1 MGGTPL
7 LLATLDRPPPH
18 GLSGGHLV
26 ESSAECRL
34 HARGTL
40 ERGTI
45 LGSCQPGAVVL
56 IALSE
61 GTLMSRAALLCALV
75 TCATIVGSAQA
86 VRRINVAKLGPQ
98 VGAAV
103 PDFNLA
109 DQQGRKRT
117 LPSVMGPKGAMIVFY
132 RSADWCPYCKTQL
145 LELQSQY
152 DSLRK
157 DGLGLV
163 GISYDSQ
170 DILAAFSQQHG
181 ITFPLL
187 SDVGSE
193 TIKRYGILNTVAEEG
208 LGPNGTDPDVIAQVK
223 VYVSANGANERQ
235 RGIPFPGTFIVDRSG
250 RVKARFFEDSYT
262 VRNTVSNIRVRLNN
276 LNTSVAAT
284 RAESRQL
291 DVVTYPS
298 DTAIAPGNRFSIVA
312 QITPHNGVHVYAPGA
327 ANYKVVELKVLPSRY
342 IRTFKTV
349 YPKSE
354 IYFFKPLNERVPT
367 YQKPFTISQDIVLD
381 GQASTRTALAKE
393 TSMTIGGVLTY
404 QACDDRLCYDQVT
417 LPLSWTVALKPIVT
431 QATARPA
438 TK

>member
-1 MGGTPL
+1 LIGSSRGSI
-7 LLATLDRPPPH
+7 DR
-18 GLSGGHLV
+18 V
-26 ESSAECRL
+26 ENSF
-34 HARGTL
+34 
-40 ERGTI
+40 
-45 LGSCQPGAVVL
+45 
-56 IALSE
+56 
-61 GTLMSRAALLCALV
+61 MSRTALLCTLIAV
-75 TCATIVGSAQA
+75 TTVVASAQD
-86 VRRINVAKLGPQ
+86 VRRVNVSKLGPQ
-98 VGAAV
+98 VGATV

-117 LPSVMGPKGAMIVFY
+117 LQSVMGPKGAMIVFY

-152 DSLRK
+152 DTLRK

-163 GISYDSQ
+163 GISYDSEE
-170 DILAAFSQQHG
+170 ILAAFSQQHG

-187 SDVGSE
+187 SDVGSD

-208 LGPNGTDPDVIAQVK
+208 LGPNGQDPDVIAQVK
-223 VYVSANGANERQ
+223 LYVSANGANERQ

-250 RVKARFFEDSYT
+250 RVTARFFEDSYT

-284 RAESRQL
+284 SVASKQL

-327 ANYKVVELKVLPSRY
+327 ANYKVVELKVLPSKY

-367 YQKPFTISQDIVLD
+367 YQKAFTISQDIVLD
-381 GQASTRTALAKE
+381 GQASTRTALAKQ

-417 LPLSWTVALKPIVT
+417 LPLSWTIGLKPIVT
-431 QATARPA
+431 QATVRPA
-438 TK
+438 TN

>member
-1 MGGTPL
+1 M
-7 LLATLDRPPPH
+7 
-18 GLSGGHLV
+18 LV
-26 ESSAECRL
+26 CAF
-34 HARGTL
+34 
-40 ERGTI
+40 
-45 LGSCQPGAVVL
+45 V
-56 IALSE
+56 
-61 GTLMSRAALLCALV
+61 AAA
-75 TCATIVGSAQA
+75 AIVGSAQV
-86 VRRINVAKLGPQ
+86 VRKIDVSKLGPQ

-109 DQQGRKRT
+109 DQRGKKQT
-117 LPSVMGPKGAMIVFY
+117 LQSVMGPQGAMIVFY

-152 DSLRK
+152 ESLRK

-170 DILAAFSQQHG
+170 EILAAFSSQHG

-193 TIKRYGILNTVAEEG
+193 TIRRYGILNTVAEEG
-208 LGPNGTDPDVIAQVK
+208 LGPNGNDPAVIAQVK
-223 VYVSANGANERQ
+223 MYVSANGANERQ
-235 RGIPFPGTFIVDRSG
+235 RGIPFPGTFIVDRRG

-276 LNTSVAAT
+276 LSTSVAAT
-284 RAESRQL
+284 RVESRHL

-312 QITPHNGVHVYAPGA
+312 QVTPHNGIHVYAPGA
-327 ANYKVVELKVLPSRY
+327 GNYKVVDLKVLPSQY

-367 YQKPFTISQDIVLD
+367 YQKPFTISQDVVLD
-381 GQASTRTALAKE
+381 GQASTRTALAKQ

-417 LPLSWTVALKPIVT
+417 LPLSWTVGIKPIVT
-431 QATARPA
+431 QQTVRPA

>member
-1 MGGTPL
+1 MSRTVL
-7 LLATLDRPPPH
+7 FFA
-18 GLSGGHLV
+18 
-26 ESSAECRL
+26 
-34 HARGTL
+34 
-40 ERGTI
+40 
-45 LGSCQPGAVVL
+45 L
-56 IALSE
+56 IA
-61 GTLMSRAALLCALV
+61 AAAV
-75 TCATIVGSAQA
+75 VGSAQE

-98 VGAAV
+98 VGATV

-109 DQQGRKRT
+109 DQRGRKQT
-117 LPSVMGPKGAMIVFY
+117 LRSVMGPKGAMIVFY

-152 DSLRK
+152 DSLQK

-170 DILAAFSQQHG
+170 DILAAFSSQHG

-208 LGPNGTDPDVIAQVK
+208 LGPNGNDPAVIAQVK
-223 VYVSANGANERQ
+223 LYVSANGANERQ

-250 RVKARFFEDSYT
+250 RVTARFFEDSYT

-276 LNTSVAAT
+276 LSTSVAAT
-284 RAESRQL
+284 RVESRQL

-381 GQASTRTALAKE
+381 GQASTRTALAKQ

-417 LPLSWTVALKPIVT
+417 VPLSWTIGLKPIVT
-431 QATARPA
+431 QATVRPA
-438 TK
+438 TN

>member
-1 MGGTPL
+1 MGS
-7 LLATLDRPPPH
+7 R
-18 GLSGGHLV
+18 
-26 ESSAECRL
+26 
-34 HARGTL
+34 
-40 ERGTI
+40 
-45 LGSCQPGAVVL
+45 QPGAVVL

-61 GTLMSRAALLCALV
+61 GTLMSRAVLLCALV
-75 TCATIVGSAQA
+75 TCATIVGSAQE

-98 VGAAV
+98 VGAKV

-109 DQQGRKRT
+109 DQQGKKRT
-117 LPSVMGPKGAMIVFY
+117 LQSVMGPNGAMIVFY

-170 DILAAFSQQHG
+170 DILAAFSQQHA

-208 LGPNGTDPDVIAQVK
+208 LGPNGNDPAVIAQVK
-223 VYVSANGANERQ
+223 LYVSANGANERQ
-235 RGIPFPGTFIVDRSG
+235 RGIPFPGTFIVDRTG
-250 RVKARFFEDSYT
+250 RVTARFFEDSYT

-276 LNTSVAAT
+276 LSTSVAAT
-284 RAESRQL
+284 RVESRQL

-349 YPKSE
+349 YPTSE

-381 GQASTRTALAKE
+381 GQASTRTALAKQ

-417 LPLSWTVALKPIVT
+417 VPLSWTIGLKPIVT
-431 QATARPA
+431 QATVRPA
-438 TK
+438 TN